1 MNTRILKKWSSAGL
15 MGAMLIGAVAGSSS
29 AAAGPRGAMSP
40 KAPDVA
46 NLSLNLAAVEDLT
59 GCKGFGRLASGG
71 FGPAASG
78 PWVSGEAPLVVVCSG
93 DLRAEGADDPLGL
106 SESMRAIIDNAR
118 QMESLQMRDVLRA
131 QNVHVPEMDFETMD
145 MMTLGWITGQIA
157 EIFAMA
163 AEHAEGPFG
172 FGAYVDFI
180 TETHEPSSFWSMG
193 WAERDVND
201 NGRPDRFEA
210 CAPNCDPRDTDGDG
224 TVSAA
229 EREAAE
235 NAAATGG
242 ITAESEGRYL
252 LTIGADEFIA
262 EMLETLLENVSLY
275 DHLSG
280 PVENVSLYDHL
291 SAPVENVSLYDH
303 LSAPV
308 ENLSLYDHFQELGM

>member
-1 MNTRILKKWSSAGL
+1 

-29 AAAGPRGAMSP
+29 AAVDPRGAMSP

-46 NLSLNLAAVEDLT
+46 NFSLNLAAVEDLT

-118 QMESLQMRDVLRA
+118 QMEILQMRDVLRA

-145 MMTLGWITGQIA
+145 MMTLDWITGQIA

-163 AEHAEGPFG
+163 VDRVEGPFG

-180 TETHEPSSFWSMG
+180 TDTHEPSSFWAMG

-201 NGRPDRFEA
+201 NGQSDRFEA

-224 TVSAA
+224 TVSEA

-235 NAAATGG
+235 NAADRAAATGG

-252 LTIGADEFIA
+252 LTIGADQFIA

-275 DHLSG
+275 DH
-280 PVENVSLYDHL
+280 
-291 SAPVENVSLYDH
+291 
-303 LSAPV
+303 
-308 ENLSLYDHFQELGM
+308 FQELGL